1 MAEEELTER
10 EMMIARKAARLAVEE
25 VMNEFYRTVGKSI
38 VQRIFIVIGALA
50 VGWFGAHGASW
61 WK

>member
-1 MAEEELTER
+1 MSEEDLTER

-25 VMNEFYRTVGKSI
+25 VMSEFYRSVGKSVVNRFLI
-38 VQRIFIVIGALA
+38 VLGAMV
-50 VGWFGAHGASW
+50 VGWLGAHGMGF